1 MTVHIAD
8 PVGSVTGRQA
18 VFVDADATLR
28 AVART
33 MWSESVGMLVVG
45 DERRALGV
53 ISERDVVTELA
64 QGADPD
70 RRTAQDAMTSYV
82 ISARREDPIYDAAG
96 QMLDDLIR
104 HLPVVDD
111 VGHVIG
117 MVSVRDLLRPLL
129 LDALTGQAPPDRS

>member
-8 PVGSVTGRQA
+8 PVGSLAGRPP

-33 MWSESVGMLVVG
+33 LWSESIGALVVG
-45 DERRALGV
+45 NARHPLGV

-70 RRTAQDAMTSYV
+70 SRTARDAMTSYLV
-82 ISARREDPIYDAAG
+82 SARREDPISDAAA
-96 QMLDDLIR
+96 QMLDDVIR
-104 HLPVVDD
+104 HMPVVDED
-111 VGHVIG
+111 GRVVG
-117 MVSVRDLLRPLL
+117 MVSVRDLIRPLL
-129 LDALTGQAPPDRS
+129 LDALTAHVPHD

>member
-8 PVGSVTGRQA
+8 PVGSVAGREP

-33 MWSESVGMLVVG
+33 LWSESVGIAVVG
-45 DERRALGV
+45 DERHPLGV

-70 RRTAQDAMTSYV
+70 TRTARSAMTAYL
-82 ISARREDPIYDAAG
+82 ITARREDPIYDAAG
-96 QMLDDLIR
+96 QMLDDIIR
-104 HLPVVDD
+104 HLPVVDED
-111 VGHVIG
+111 GRVIG
-117 MVSVRDLLRPLL
+117 MVSVRDLIRPLL
-129 LDALTGQAPPDRS
+129 LDALTARVPRD